1 MVLKTLPKLLQ
12 RYPKNTPKK
21 NKYDFEIRNK
31 NGILKMRFITPIDFS
46 KLNFFIMTV
55 GSTEPTIAPN
65 ESNPIIIP
73 AK

>member
-21 NKYDFEIRNK
+21 NKYDFEISNK
-31 NGILKMRFITPIDFS
+31 NGILKMRFTTPIDFS
-46 KLNFFIMTV
+46 KLNFLIIIL